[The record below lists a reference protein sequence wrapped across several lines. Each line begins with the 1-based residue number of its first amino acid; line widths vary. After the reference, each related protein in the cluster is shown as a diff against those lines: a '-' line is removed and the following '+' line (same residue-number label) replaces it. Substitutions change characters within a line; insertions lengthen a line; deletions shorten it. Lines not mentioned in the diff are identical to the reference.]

1 MQEIQDVEADNSVYF
16 PTAHTLQNEEPLVV
30 EENRPAGHFV
40 HCVAPEN
47 IVCVEVKS
55 VLTSAAK
62 STLLYI
68 LKSLM
73 PPFK

>member
-1 MQEIQDVEADNSVYF
+1 MQETQDIRFNAAYF

-30 EENRPAGHFV
+30 EENRPAGQFE

-55 VLTSAAK
+55 VFTSAAE

-68 LKSLM
+68 LKSFM
-73 PPFK
+73 APFK